1 MSASSSNIPAPTCRG
16 RVQCF
21 VAVRLGFDLETPT
34 GRRPIA
40 VDVGELVVAG
50 WAGRD
55 AAAIEQHIE
64 ELAEIGVARPSAV
77 PLFYRVA
84 ANQLVQADRVQVV
97 GPASSGEVEPAV
109 IAVGG
114 ELLVTVASDHTDRAL
129 ERTSVALSKQ
139 LCVKPIATTAW
150 PLHEVAG
157 HWDELELRAT
167 IVEDEREVVYQHA
180 TLGSLRTPADL
191 IARYAGA
198 AGLADGT
205 VLLGGTVPV
214 RGPIRP
220 APAFAMELIDPRLGR
235 TIRHRYAV
243 DVLAEVA

>member
-1 MSASSSNIPAPTCRG
+1 MLRC
-16 RVQCF
+16 
-21 VAVRLGFDLETPT
+21 VRLDFALETGAGVRPT
-34 GRRPIA
+34 A
-40 VDVGELVVAG
+40 VEVADLVVAG

-64 ELAEIGVARPSAV
+64 ELAEIGVPRPSAV

-109 IAVGG
+109 IAAGG

-129 ERTSVALSKQ
+129 ERTSVALAKQ

-150 PLHEVAG
+150 PLAEVAG

-167 IVEDEREVVYQHA
+167 IVESGREVVYQHA
-180 TLGSLRTPADL
+180 TLASLRTPADL
-191 IARYAGA
+191 IARHTG
-198 AGLADGT
+198 GGELADRT
-205 VLLGGTVPV
+205 ALLGGTVAV
-214 RGPIRP
+214 VGSIRP
-220 APAFAMELIDPRLGR
+220 ASAFTMELIDPRLGR

-243 DVLAEVA
+243 DMLADVA